1 MCFSSTEVE
10 RSSCRGSI
18 LILLFVIIGGE
29 NVSQKVAEKQ
39 VEPTGKRSI
48 TLAVT
53 LVLLVASLM
62 LNVLF
67 STKNMSYGQDQ
78 KVEIGEHIVQHLTTF
93 NEKNT
98 LLMQYVY
105 DIVDLS
111 PEDHKLARLTAAHA
125 VPLVVE
131 LKQEMSQLIVIAT
144 EFKQATFSTE
154 DTEQLEWLTLIED
167 QLQLIASV
175 EGQLTQAEL
184 DELNAM
190 IEGSEYL
197 AQTVN
202 SFNFKVEGNK
212 NAMIRLG
219 NGFDW
224 IEQVQAIEQ
233 YVNVEAVQ

>member
-1 MCFSSTEVE
+1 MSQQ
-10 RSSCRGSI
+10 
-18 LILLFVIIGGE
+18 
-29 NVSQKVAEKQ
+29 VSEKQ
-39 VEPTGKRSI
+39 VEPTGKKSI
-48 TLAVT
+48 AFAVT
-53 LVLLVASLM
+53 LVLLVASIM

-78 KVEIGEHIVQHLTTF
+78 KADSGEHIFQHLASF

-98 LLMQYVY
+98 LLIKYVY
-105 DIVDLS
+105 DIVDFS
-111 PEDHKLARLTAAHA
+111 PENSKLARLTAAHA
-125 VPLVVE
+125 LPLVGEMKKE
-131 LKQEMSQLIVIAT
+131 LSELITIAQDFD
-144 EFKQATFSTE
+144 EVAFSTQ
-154 DTEQLEWLTLIED
+154 DKDNHEWYKLIEE
-167 QLQLIASV
+167 QLQLIANQ
-175 EGQLTQAEL
+175 EGELSQAEL

-224 IEQVQAIEQ
+224 IEQVQAIEL
-233 YVNVEAVQ
+233 YVNIEGVQ

>member
-1 MCFSSTEVE
+1 
-10 RSSCRGSI
+10 
-18 LILLFVIIGGE
+18 
-29 NVSQKVAEKQ
+29 VSQKVAEKQ

-53 LVLLVASLM
+53 LVLLVISLM
-62 LNVLF
+62 LNMLF
-67 STKNMSYGQDQ
+67 STKNISYSQAQ
-78 KVEIGEHIVQHLTTF
+78 KAESGEHIVQHLATF

-98 LLMQYVY
+98 LLIEYVY
-105 DIVDLS
+105 DIVGL
-111 PEDHKLARLTAAHA
+111 PIEDHKLARLTAAHA

-131 LKQEMSQLIVIAT
+131 LKQELSQLIVIAKKF
-144 EFKQATFSTE
+144 EQGTFSTQ
-154 DTEQLEWLTLIED
+154 DTEKLEWLLLIEEK
-167 QLQLIASV
+167 LQVIANV
-175 EGQLTQAEL
+175 EGELSQAEL
-184 DELNAM
+184 DELNAI

-197 AQTVN
+197 AQIINT
-202 SFNFKVEGNK
+202 FNFKVEGNK